1 MAINDVKEALN
12 NPANFNAFA
21 ARAKKSTSGTEV
33 MQNLKKFQGRDI
45 AVSFPEGVYL
55 VDFDVINIRDRKND
69 GVMKPVAVYNFTD
82 TPDGAPIGYT
92 LGGSVINRMV
102 EDWIQDIGGGD
113 LNRTRAL
120 YKSSGQRIRVKISYG
135 TTSGGNPCQN
145 VEVC

>member
-12 NPANFNAFA
+12 NSANFNAFA

-45 AVSFPEGVYL
+45 TVSFPEGVYV
-55 VDFDVINIRDRKND
+55 VDFDVINVRDRKNN
-69 GVMKPVAVYNFTD
+69 GAMKSVAVYNFSD

-92 LGGSVINRMV
+92 LGGIVINRMV
-102 EDWIQDIGGGD
+102 NDWIQDIGEGD
-113 LNRTRAL
+113 VDRTREL
-120 YKSSGQRIRVKISYG
+120 YKSSGQRVRIKISYG
-135 TTSGGNPCQN
+135 NSGGNPCQN